1 MLLYKSECKYE
12 FYNNNKN
19 RKLNERRVN
28 TCSGNVVRG
37 SWRPSGV
44 EVGEEGRGL
53 GARGTWNRYCFG
65 VWIQVTNMLFEF
77 LAGI

>member
-12 FYNNNKN
+12 FYNKNKN
-19 RKLNERRVN
+19 RKLNERRVD

-53 GARGTWNRYCFG
+53 GARGTWNRYGF
-65 VWIQVTNMLFEF
+65 
-77 LAGI
+77 